1 MDKYPAVNG
10 GLIHSDQGILY
21 FTDDFQAAVRDRNL
35 IQSMSR
41 RGNCWDNAPQE
52 SFFGHF
58 KDESGYK
65 NCRNLEEL
73 RQKVDEY
80 GVYYNAERRIWSR
93 GKMTPLEYEE
103 YLANMDEDS
112 FAAYLAKEEETY
124 RKMKEQ
130 STRNAV
136 EKAKKQRTERGE

>member
-1 MDKYPAVNG
+1 MLEQVVASG
-10 GLIHSDQGILY
+10 GGRKAS
-21 FTDDFQAAVRDRNL
+21 VR
-35 IQSMSR
+35 
-41 RGNCWDNAPQE
+41 
-52 SFFGHF
+52 
-58 KDESGYK
+58 GYRIAGK
-65 NCRNLEEL
+65 TGTA
-73 RQKVDEY
+73 QKVDEY